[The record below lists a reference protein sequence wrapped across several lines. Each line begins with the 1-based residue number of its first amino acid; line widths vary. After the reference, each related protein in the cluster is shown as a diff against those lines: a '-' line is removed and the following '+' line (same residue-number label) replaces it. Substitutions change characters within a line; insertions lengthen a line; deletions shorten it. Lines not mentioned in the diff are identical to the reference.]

1 MIELTYDF
9 RTTTIVISIYYQF
22 LLVFAIRPRHKYII
36 FITYAIFDLRLLFG
50 RQKGLSIHLA
60 KWSPIIYL
68 LYLHF
73 N

>member
-9 RTTTIVISIYYQF
+9 RTTTIVISIYYQL
-22 LLVFAIRPRHKYII
+22 LLVFAIPRHKYII